1 MPTAVDL
8 TVKAPVTI
16 ERIDAYVAAAMAPEF
31 SREEVKRC
39 VLAGKIFLNG
49 RAAKP
54 KDAVNE
60 GDRIT
65 GELVSERT
73 STAEPESIPIDVLHE
88 DDSIIVVNKPAG
100 LVVHPGAGNKSG
112 TLVNALLG
120 RNTSLSSMGGNLRP
134 GIVHRLDKAT
144 SGLILVAKTNAAHR
158 KLQAQFASRSL
169 SKYYV
174 ALVRGKID
182 YEEGHIDVPLGRDP
196 KIRRKMDIAREGEGR
211 EALTHYR
218 ILKRFRY
225 STLLELKLVTG
236 RTHQIRVHMRHLGH
250 PVMGDEMYGGPAEAS
265 EPRLALHAARI
276 EFLHPKTG
284 KIMKFESPIPAE
296 MKAMIEAAEK
306 KK

>member
-1 MPTAVDL
+1 MRASVDL
-8 TVKAPVTI
+8 TVKEPIMI
-16 ERIDAYVAAAMAPEF
+16 ERLDAYLASAMAPEF
-31 SREEVKRC
+31 SREEAKRC
-39 VLAGKIFLNG
+39 ILAGAIFLNG

-54 KDAVNE
+54 KDPVKA

-65 GELVSERT
+65 GELVSERIT
-73 STAEPESIPIDVLHE
+73 AAEPQAIPIDVMYE
-88 DDSIIVVNKPAG
+88 DESILVVNKPAG
-100 LVVHPGAGNKSG
+100 LVVHPGAGNKKG

-120 RNTSLSSMGGNLRP
+120 RKTVLSSMGGALRP

-144 SGLILVAKTNAAHR
+144 SGLLLVAKTNLAHR

-169 SKYYV
+169 SKYYL

-182 YEEGHIDVPLGRDP
+182 YEEGHVDVPLGRDP
-196 KIRRKMDIAREGEGR
+196 KVRRKMDTAREGEGR

-225 STLLELKLVTG
+225 ATLLELKLITG

-250 PVMGDEMYGGPAEAS
+250 PVMGDAIYGGPTESA

-296 MKAMIEAAEK
+296 LKAMIEKAEK
-306 KK
+306 RS